1 MIELSRFRIKICRL
15 ILWRYYL
22 KYCHY
27 IFTVF
32 FFFFAIPLYRCLI
45 VIQFKRKVTPSARAN
60 QPMNSGL
67 TTGLFAAR
75 VRAWKRVM
83 NRLIP
88 FHSQPG
94 IPRLYFPP
102 SRIPHLPPP
111 PLLRVP
117 TPLTAR
123 RIDAI
128 QSLKIGCRKQPC
140 TLLAVFENVRAKPLI
155 PSLKLT
161 RKPIFFIYI
170 FWFVFP
176 YCHAVQY
183 NI

>member
-1 MIELSRFRIKICRL
+1 MIGLAFRLKIYRWSL
-15 ILWRYYL
+15 YYL
-22 KYCHY
+22 KYCYY

-32 FFFFAIPLYRCLI
+32 FFLSFLFILYRCLI
-45 VIQFKRKVTPSARAN
+45 VIQFRRKVTPSARAN

-75 VRAWKRVM
+75 VWAWKRVM

-94 IPRLYFPP
+94 IPRLHFPP
-102 SRIPHLPPP
+102 SRIPRLRPPP
-111 PLLRVP
+111 PLCVP
-117 TPLTAR
+117 LPLTTR

-161 RKPIFFIYI
+161 RKPIFFYLYFLIRFSMLPRDSI
-170 FWFVFP
+170 
-176 YCHAVQY
+176 
-183 NI
+183 

>member
-1 MIELSRFRIKICRL
+1 M
-15 ILWRYYL
+15 
-22 KYCHY
+22 
-27 IFTVF
+27 
-32 FFFFAIPLYRCLI
+32 
-45 VIQFKRKVTPSARAN
+45 IQFRRKVTSSARAN

-94 IPRLYFPP
+94 IPRLYFPA

-111 PLLRVP
+111 HPLCIP
-117 TPLTAR
+117 FPPPPPWTTR

-161 RKPIFFIYI
+161 RKTNLFYLYFLIRFSMLPRSSI
-170 FWFVFP
+170 
-176 YCHAVQY
+176 
-183 NI
+183 